1 MKKDTK
7 IKIISKPTTLSGGSI
22 SPSPKN
28 GNCFGC

>member
-7 IKIISKPTTLSGGSI
+7 IKIISKPTTLSGSI